1 MCGGGCAP
9 PLAHL
14 HDYRIRRYRAQFCNT
29 LPFMTTPWWQDF
41 FHGVSLDFWRAVIS
55 DSQTGNEAGFI
66 HRQLRLP
73 IGARVLDVPCGNGRL
88 SLALARHGFQMS
100 AVDMASE
107 FIEEARAKSAAAERD
122 IDWHQREMRDLPWV
136 SEFDGAF
143 CFGNSFGY
151 LDDEG
156 NAQFLT
162 ALWQTLTPGG
172 RFVLDAPAIA
182 ECLLPHLQ
190 PHRAMEIAGIKVEI
204 DTRYDAEQRRMFN
217 DFTFTRNGQT
227 EKRPSSQRIYSYQE
241 LLSLLVD
248 SGFEVSGTFS
258 STDDAPFETG
268 SQRLLLVA
276 AMRP

>member
-1 MCGGGCAP
+1 
-9 PLAHL
+9 
-14 HDYRIRRYRAQFCNT
+14 
-29 LPFMTTPWWQDF
+29 MTIPWWQDF
-41 FHGVSLDFWRAVIS
+41 FRGVSLDFWTAVIS
-55 DSQTGNEAGFI
+55 DSQTGNEASFI
-66 HRQLRLP
+66 HRQLQLP
-73 IGARVLDVPCGNGRL
+73 VGARVLDIPCGNGRL
-88 SLALARHGFQMS
+88 SLALARHRFQMT
-100 AVDMASE
+100 AVDLAQE
-107 FIEEARAKSAAAERD
+107 YIEGAQAKSTAAELD
-122 IDWHQREMRDLPWV
+122 IDWHQREMRDLPWE

-156 NAQFLT
+156 NSEFLK
-162 ALWQTLTPGG
+162 TLARTLKTGA

-182 ECLLPHLQ
+182 ECLLPHLR
-190 PHRAMEIAGIKVEI
+190 PRRTMEIAGIKVEI

-227 EKRPSSQRIYSYQE
+227 EKRPSSQRIYTYQE

-248 SGFEVSGTFS
+248 SGFEVSATFS

-276 AMRP
+276 TKRP